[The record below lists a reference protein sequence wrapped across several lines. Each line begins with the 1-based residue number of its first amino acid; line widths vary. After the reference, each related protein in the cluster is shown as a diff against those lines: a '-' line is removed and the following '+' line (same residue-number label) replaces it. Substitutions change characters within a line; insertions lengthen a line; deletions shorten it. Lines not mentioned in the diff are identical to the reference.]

1 MNTTLANEAL
11 EKLWGRGDRATLK
24 GSDRQPSLSL
34 SENSFP
40 KYFTLP
46 SAGAKSD
53 FHACLRDAE
62 RSGAITIEWDRRAGS
77 DGQIKRLV
85 LSSFAQLTAYLNRTS
100 TQEVVNRAFAEL
112 IPWADDKRV
121 AHLIDRWKNGK
132 SPRGISSDRYADVV
146 DALKVIDDRQGEAF
160 LDESVRR
167 VSARLFG
174 DSKRIEKLVP
184 IIDLLTAT
192 EGDSIARHPEA
203 VLAFIGLKKYPIPF
217 LVAGVGALIL
227 KDQSGGTT
235 TAPVPYPYVGYEPR
249 VIRGYVGS
257 PSYVL
262 SVENLTTFHELANNR
277 AGKVDGLI
285 VYTGGFPSP
294 SGIKAY
300 QFVTSEVPPGTPIY
314 HWGDTD
320 LSGFRIAV
328 QLAEAIKPQS
338 KRLLLWK
345 MGENVTGTSSLNMTS
360 ADRERI
366 LQLCRNWKWDLA
378 ERNLSGGSPAIEQ
391 ELQSLV
397 LPA

>member
-1 MNTTLANEAL
+1 MAL
-11 EKLWGRGDRATLK
+11 RVTSSGCSR
-24 GSDRQPSLSL
+24 
-34 SENSFP
+34 FC
-40 KYFTLP
+40 
-46 SAGAKSD
+46 SAHHSI
-53 FHACLRDAE
+53 R
-62 RSGAITIEWDRRAGS
+62 
-77 DGQIKRLV
+77 
-85 LSSFAQLTAYLNRTS
+85 
-100 TQEVVNRAFAEL
+100 
-112 IPWADDKRV
+112 
-121 AHLIDRWKNGK
+121 
-132 SPRGISSDRYADVV
+132 
-146 DALKVIDDRQGEAF
+146 
-160 LDESVRR
+160 
-167 VSARLFG
+167 

-277 AGKVDGLI
+277 AGKVAGLI

-300 QFVTSEVPPGTPIY
+300 QFVTSEVPPSTPIY

-328 QLAEAIKPQS
+328 Q
-338 KRLLLWK
+338 
-345 MGENVTGTSSLNMTS
+345 
-360 ADRERI
+360 
-366 LQLCRNWKWDLA
+366 
-378 ERNLSGGSPAIEQ
+378 
-391 ELQSLV
+391 
-397 LPA
+397 